1 MIDIEFIRDFE
12 KMYKVDFLE
21 KDYIDDSIRK
31 RNDND
36 ETIAVIELPNKYQSV
51 VLGERE
57 LDKYKD
63 FGGGYKSIEFVG
75 YRPLERTECEE
86 DE

>member
-21 KDYIDDSIRK
+21 KDYIDDSISK

-51 VLGERE
+51 ILGERE

>member
-51 VLGERE
+51 VLGKRE